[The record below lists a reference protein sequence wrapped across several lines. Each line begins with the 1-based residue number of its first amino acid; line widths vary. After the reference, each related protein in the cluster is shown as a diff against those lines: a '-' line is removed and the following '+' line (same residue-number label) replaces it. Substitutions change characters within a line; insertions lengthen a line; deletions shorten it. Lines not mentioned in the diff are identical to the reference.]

1 MKDMFLDSVEIIPE
15 ARRIRRRHGGFFRKL
30 IRFIGGLIMS
40 YFMVILF
47 ILAIILLPFI
57 LLRNRRAGNND
68 VFLNDEE
75 DIWFAGSYSIYFCFY
90 GMCYNKNKRLWNKRP
105 EL

>member
-1 MKDMFLDSVEIIPE
+1 
-15 ARRIRRRHGGFFRKL
+15 
-30 IRFIGGLIMS
+30 MS

-75 DIWFAGSYSIYFCFY
+75 AQDRQPFNDSE
-90 GMCYNKNKRLWNKRP
+90 NQQKNITMIIKK
-105 EL
+105 